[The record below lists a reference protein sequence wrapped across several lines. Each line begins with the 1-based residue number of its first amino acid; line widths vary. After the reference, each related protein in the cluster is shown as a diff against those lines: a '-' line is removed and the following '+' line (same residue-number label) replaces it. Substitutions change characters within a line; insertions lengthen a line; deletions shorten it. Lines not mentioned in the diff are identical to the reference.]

1 MAEKKYCEFC
11 QYAILSVTEDPCI
24 SCHVISI
31 DNFSNFEP
39 KREEEQMMENNFPY
53 ARLQV
58 ALAEYFEGK

>member
-39 KREEEQMMENNFPY
+39 KREEE
-53 ARLQV
+53 
-58 ALAEYFEGK
+58 